1 MTNTPVSRP
10 ASDPETA
17 IGNADHR
24 VSRVED
30 AAGRRAA
37 TV

>member
-1 MTNTPVSRP
+1 MTNTPASRP
-10 ASDPETA
+10 ASDREAA
-17 IGNADHR
+17 IANADHR
-24 VSRVED
+24 ASRVED